1 MGRSKRGA
9 GSTAKVPLSMK
20 LPGGGRLSPSKSQ
33 TGSSSSLL
41 SVSWTFLDNTHRLAG
56 KGWIGHS
63 KWEEF
68 LPLCRGGGPPA
79 EEPSEE
85 QLHSPAERSQLQE
98 TEPAVY
104 AMDVLSLA

>member
-1 MGRSKRGA
+1 M
-9 GSTAKVPLSMK
+9 PLSMK

-33 TGSSSSLL
+33 TGSSSSFL
-41 SVSWTFLDNTHRLAG
+41 SVSWTTPTDWLEKAGSATPGGRSSCHRWRWSG
-56 KGWIGHS
+56 SSVG
-63 KWEEF
+63 
-68 LPLCRGGGPPA
+68 GGGPPA

-85 QLHSPAERSQLQE
+85 QLHLPAERSQLQE

>member
-1 MGRSKRGA
+1 M
-9 GSTAKVPLSMK
+9 PLSMK
-20 LPGGGRLSPSKSQ
+20 LPSGGRLSPSKSQ

-41 SVSWTFLDNTHRLAG
+41 SVSWTFLDKTHRLAG

-68 LPLCRGGGPPA
+68 LPQVEVVRFLCRGGGPPA